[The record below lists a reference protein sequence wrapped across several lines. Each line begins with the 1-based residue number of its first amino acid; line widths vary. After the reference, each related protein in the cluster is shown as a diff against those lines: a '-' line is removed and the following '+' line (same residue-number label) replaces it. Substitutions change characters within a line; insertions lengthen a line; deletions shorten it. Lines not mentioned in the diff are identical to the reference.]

1 MSSAPLLRT
10 SRIGIALAAVV
21 LALAACAAPAVD
33 PSGTWGSDG
42 NGQPNLTLESDGALS
57 GTDGCNRLSG
67 AWTAD
72 GVTVDFGIVV
82 TTEMA
87 CTDVDTWLSS
97 LATATVDGDTL
108 TVRDDAGE
116 TIGELERR

>member
-1 MSSAPLLRT
+1 MHSVSLLRT
-10 SRIGIALAAVV
+10 ARIGIIASV
-21 LALAACAAPAVD
+21 LAIALSGCAAPAVD

-42 NGQPNLTLESDGALS
+42 NGQPNLTLDADGALS

-67 AWTAD
+67 AWTAE
-72 GVTVDFGIVV
+72 GETVDFGIVV

-87 CTDVDTWLSS
+87 CQGVDTWLSA

-108 TVRDDAGE
+108 TVKDDAGE